1 MKIPH
6 NAWVLVGDGEKALF
20 LRNEG
25 DEIAANLVVER
36 MLEQENPPTREQG
49 ADRPGRFHDGAG
61 PHRSAVQD
69 ADWHRIE
76 KDRFARAMADRLYAM
91 VHKGRFDKLVIVA
104 PPHTLGELRQH
115 LHREVTDRVIAEV
128 DKTLTQHPVYEM
140 EKILTAG

>member
-49 ADRPGRFHDGAG
+49 ADRPGRFHDGAS
-61 PHRSAVQD
+61 PHRSAVRD